1 LIFYQHKRKVAAV
14 DTRKVRALIA
24 VVESGNMT
32 AAAEELGYTP
42 SGMSRMMD
50 TLEKELGIPLLIRS
64 KGGVSPTRG
73 CLQML
78 PAMKDLVR
86 LADDIQSRAKEA
98 VDGITGEI
106 RISSAYS
113 TYYRP
118 LSRLVTRFEEK
129 HPGISIEIQGGINSD
144 LMMKRI
150 TSGELDIGIISRREG
165 NCQWIPLTRDPMKAW
180 VPADHP
186 SVQDG
191 FYPLKRFE
199 TDHYIVHF
207 PGKVTDSQRALDSVG
222 IHPSVTSPAFDSY
235 AAFKMVEAGLGVT
248 LVNGLYSTLWKG
260 DVAVLPVRPEIRIPI
275 GIAASEK
282 RFISP
287 AAALFLEYMKND
299 LPLLNGSAEQA
310 SEGHDADAK
319 AK

>member
-1 LIFYQHKRKVAAV
+1 M

-150 TSGELDIGIISRREG
+150 TSGDLDIGIISRREG
-165 NCQWIPLTRDPMKAW
+165 HCQWIPLIRDPMMAW
-180 VPADHP
+180 VPPDHP
-186 SVQDG
+186 SVRDG
-191 FYPLKRFE
+191 YYPLKRFE
-199 TDHYIVHF
+199 KDPYIVHF

-222 IHPSVTSPAFDSY
+222 IQPVTTSPAFDSY

-260 DVAVLPVRPEIRIPI
+260 DVTVLPVRPEIRIPI

-287 AAALFLEYMKND
+287 AASLFLEYMKD
-299 LPLLNGSAEQA
+299 HLPLLNETGY
-310 SEGHDADAK
+310 GTAD
-319 AK
+319 

>member
-1 LIFYQHKRKVAAV
+1 M

-32 AAAEELGYTP
+32 VAAEQLGYTP

-50 TLEKELGIPLLIRS
+50 ALEKELGIPLLIRS

-73 CLQML
+73 CLQMI
-78 PAMKDLVR
+78 PEMKDLVR
-86 LADDIQSRAKEA
+86 IADDIQGRAKGS

-118 LSRLVTRFEEK
+118 LSRLVKLFEEK

-165 NCQWIPLTRDPMKAW
+165 RCQWIPLTRDPMMAW
-180 VPADHP
+180 VPSDHP

-191 FYPLKRFE
+191 FYPLRRFE

-207 PGKVTDSQRALDSVG
+207 PGKVTDSQRGLDSMG
-222 IHPSVTSPAFDSY
+222 IHPSITSPAYDSY
-235 AAFKMVEAGLGVT
+235 AAFKMVESGLGVT

-260 DVAVLPVRPEIRIPI
+260 DVAVLPVRPDIRIPI
-275 GIAASEK
+275 GIAATEK

-287 AAALFLEYMKND
+287 AAALFLEYIKND
-299 LPLLNGSAEQA
+299 LSLLNDTEEQA
-310 SEGHDADAK
+310 DETRAN
-319 AK
+319 

>member
-1 LIFYQHKRKVAAV
+1 M

-64 KGGVSPTRG
+64 NGGVSPTRG

-118 LSRLVTRFEEK
+118 L
-129 HPGISIEIQGGINSD
+129 
-144 LMMKRI
+144 
-150 TSGELDIGIISRREG
+150 
-165 NCQWIPLTRDPMKAW
+165 
-180 VPADHP
+180 
-186 SVQDG
+186 
-191 FYPLKRFE
+191 
-199 TDHYIVHF
+199 
-207 PGKVTDSQRALDSVG
+207 
-222 IHPSVTSPAFDSY
+222 
-235 AAFKMVEAGLGVT
+235 
-248 LVNGLYSTLWKG
+248 WKG
-260 DVAVLPVRPEIRIPI
+260 DVTVLPVRPEIRVPI

-287 AAALFLEYMKND
+287 AASLFLEYMKD
-299 LPLLNGSAEQA
+299 HLPLLNETGS
-310 SEGHDADAK
+310 GTAD
-319 AK
+319 